1 MSVRSSG
8 VLMPIFSLPS
18 PYGVG
23 TLGRQALEFA
33 DFLARSGQSHWQ
45 ILPIGPTGN
54 GDSPNQSYSTRA
66 GTP

>member
-23 TLGRQALEFA
+23 TLGRQAREFHP
-33 DFLARSGQSHWQ
+33 ARAV
-45 ILPIGPTGN
+45 LY
-54 GDSPNQSYSTRA
+54 DRDA
-66 GTP
+66 ARERRLRL